1 MTFIR
6 SGWGLAPE
14 LDQLVCAVAIGLYR
28 RSSATAQGYGPALPR
43 DGHSRWS
50 DDFEVAADQDRAVG
64 TDDDRA
70 IGRVLLLVLI
80 HGYYRSDW
88 AGTEGRGEA
97 AAILPPC
104 LVRNSAGE
112 CAAVLS
118 RIPA

>member
-1 MTFIR
+1 ML
-6 SGWGLAPE
+6 GPE
-14 LDQLVCAVAIGLYR
+14 LDELVRAVAIGLYR
-28 RSSATAQGYGPALPR
+28 RGPAPAQGYGPPLPR
-43 DGHSRWS
+43 DWCPGWS

-88 AGTEGRGEA
+88 ARTEGWGEA
-97 AAILPPC
+97 AAILPAC

>member
-1 MTFIR
+1 MR
-6 SGWGLAPE
+6 
-14 LDQLVCAVAIGLYR
+14 AVAIGLYR
-28 RSSATAQGYGPALPR
+28 RGPAPAQGYGPPLPR
-43 DGHSRWS
+43 DRRPGWG

-64 TDDDRA
+64 TNDDRA
-70 IGRVLLLVLI
+70 INRALLLVLI
-80 HGYYRSDW
+80 HEYYRSGW
-88 AGTEGRGEA
+88 AGNERWVEA